1 MIFEK
6 IRERLNKAREEAKE
20 LQKTTT
26 DAYGYMKMKQGL
38 DCAIGIVD
46 EVETE
51 YNNGWIPCSERL
63 PEDDST
69 VWVTYIDYGKELTAT
84 AYYDLESGYWYVG
97 YFDYKTKSVTH
108 WQPLPQ
114 PPKI

>member
-1 MIFEK
+1 MDEYGMIDIK
-6 IRERLNKAREEAKE
+6 IQEVFVEIRNIIN
-20 LQKTTT
+20 Q
-26 DAYGYMKMKQGL
+26 
-38 DCAIGIVD
+38 
-46 EVETE
+46 VETE

-69 VWVTYIDYGKELTAT
+69 VWVTYINYGKELTAT
-84 AYYDLESGYWYVG
+84 AYYDLESGYWYIG

>member
-1 MIFEK
+1 MIFEN
-6 IRERLNKAREEAKE
+6 IRGR
-20 LQKTTT
+20 LQKKWQSYM
-26 DAYGYMKMKQGL
+26 DEYGMIDIKIQEVFVE
-38 DCAIGIVD
+38 IRNIINQ
-46 EVETE
+46 VETE

-69 VWVTYIDYGKELTAT
+69 VWVTYINYGKELTAT
-84 AYYDLESGYWYVG
+84 AYYDLESGYWYIG